1 MGLLEMEGLLGVRR
15 EDILAPGQE
24 QLEVGEEAHS
34 CGPGSL
40 PRTGRALSARS
51 SQERGTLPLRT
62 HGFVTQ
68 TPNCLSGPLPVEGTA
83 SPRARTGPTCS
94 PEGFQLL
101 L

>member
-1 MGLLEMEGLLGVRR
+1 MGLLEVEGRLGVRR
-15 EDILAPGQE
+15 EGILAPGQE

-51 SQERGTLPLRT
+51 SQERGT
-62 HGFVTQ
+62 HGFGTQ